1 MLVCTT
7 AQAARSKVGK
17 CGSRSLCAS
26 GQGGSRTEPQPV
38 LTVQLYIRHLDWR
51 LHLNIRIYIQIWIRI
66 WVRVHIRIQIRGC
79 SPTIIIVDC
88 KWIATSATHAGASFP
103 QVRIAK
109 EPNGPTNRL
118 ERPSLQHELL
128 ALSGCCGL
136 RIFAS
141 FLKLD
146 QAYPPEKPRAPRT
159 QNSLQTIGWSEV
171 SSVKVINA
179 SSELPRMRSRNRRSG
194 WRPFFTM

>member
-1 MLVCTT
+1 MLRANYHECDPGPGVP
-7 AQAARSKVGK
+7 A
-17 CGSRSLCAS
+17 
-26 GQGGSRTEPQPV
+26 
-38 LTVQLYIRHLDWR
+38 
-51 LHLNIRIYIQIWIRI
+51 
-66 WVRVHIRIQIRGC
+66 
-79 SPTIIIVDC
+79 
-88 KWIATSATHAGASFP
+88 HAGASFP

-109 EPNGPTNRL
+109 KPNGPTNRL

-159 QNSLQTIGWSEV
+159 QNSLQTIGWSEAG
-171 SSVKVINA
+171 SVKVTIP
-179 SSELPRMRSRNRRSG
+179 SSLSKPIRSRTRHSGWSPFTMWTSFHRTSMNTHPAVAEVRLSPHSPIFDAPCSTRKIRCQMRSQLNSQTGRKH
-194 WRPFFTM
+194 PFHITNDW

>member
-1 MLVCTT
+1 MPLDPKSVE
-7 AQAARSKVGK
+7 
-17 CGSRSLCAS
+17 
-26 GQGGSRTEPQPV
+26 GGAE
-38 LTVQLYIRHLDWR
+38 
-51 LHLNIRIYIQIWIRI
+51 
-66 WVRVHIRIQIRGC
+66 
-79 SPTIIIVDC
+79 
-88 KWIATSATHAGASFP
+88 HAGASFP

-109 EPNGPTNRL
+109 KLKLPHKSQ

-159 QNSLQTIGWSEV
+159 QNSVQTIG
-171 SSVKVINA
+171 
-179 SSELPRMRSRNRRSG
+179 
-194 WRPFFTM
+194 

>member
-1 MLVCTT
+1 M
-7 AQAARSKVGK
+7 RSP
-17 CGSRSLCAS
+17 SHP
-26 GQGGSRTEPQPV
+26 RTHP
-38 LTVQLYIRHLDWR
+38 W
-51 LHLNIRIYIQIWIRI
+51 
-66 WVRVHIRIQIRGC
+66 
-79 SPTIIIVDC
+79 
-88 KWIATSATHAGASFP
+88 HAGASFP

-109 EPNGPTNRL
+109 EPNGPATRL

-171 SSVKVINA
+171 SSVKVMNA
-179 SSELPRMRSRNRRSG
+179 SGELPRMRSRTRRSG
-194 WRPFFTM
+194 WSPFTMWTSCHRTRMNTHPAVAEVRLSLHSPIFGASCLTQNVVSHNRPV